1 MKIEKVET
9 FIIGTPPPHY
19 GGRYFIL
26 IKVTSNNIIGWG
38 ECYAP
43 PFHPRVVE
51 KMIQDIS
58 DRFVIGSEP
67 YKIENLFRNVYSAGY
82 NQRPDTSLMGI
93 LSGLEIACWD
103 IIGKDLKKPIY
114 ELLGGQIRKKLRSY
128 TYLYP
133 HDQDIKNVYE
143 DPDLAAERALEYV
156 EEGFTAVKFDSV
168 GPYTIYDPRQLS
180 LSSLSLSEQFVS
192 KIRKSVGNRCD
203 ILFGTHG
210 QMTSSSAVR
219 LAKKIEPYDPL
230 WFEEPVP
237 PDNIDA
243 MALVASKTSIPIA
256 TGERL
261 STKYEFMKVIE
272 KKAASIIQFNLGRV
286 GGILEAKK
294 ISAIAEANGIQIA
307 PHLYCGPIVAAANIQ
322 IATCVP
328 NFLILECINK
338 MDGFYADILIK
349 PIQWKDGFII
359 PSKEPG
365 LGIEIDENVINK
377 YPYDENELHLQVSS
391 KIIDF

>member
-9 FIIGTPPPHY
+9 FIVGNPPPHY
-19 GGRYFIL
+19 GGKYFIL
-26 IKVTSNNIIGWG
+26 IKITSNNIVGWG

-43 PFHPRVVE
+43 PFHPNIVK
-51 KMIQDIS
+51 KMIQDVS
-58 DRFVIGSEP
+58 DRFVIGSDP
-67 YKIENLFRNVYSAGY
+67 YKIENLFRNIYSTGY

-114 ELLGGQIRKKLRSY
+114 ELLGGQVRKKLRSY

-133 HDQDIKNVYE
+133 RDKDNKNVYE